1 MSKAIKMIPSYQQ
14 ISNNVIKYMYMYEI
28 IKQGCY
34 KAMNVEIRKL
44 CFSLKSDDDDF
55 DYGTECLLLAMKYTG
70 TRAKLFTGPDN
81 LWKVG
86 YLHEIISFWNIQ
98 CLVC

>member
-1 MSKAIKMIPSYQQ
+1 MCKTVKMIPSYQQ
-14 ISNNVIKYMYMYEI
+14 ISNNVIKFMYEI

-34 KAMNVEIRKL
+34 KTMNVKIL
-44 CFSLKSDDDDF
+44 LFFSLKSDDDDF

-86 YLHEIISFWNIQ
+86 YLHEVINFRNIQ